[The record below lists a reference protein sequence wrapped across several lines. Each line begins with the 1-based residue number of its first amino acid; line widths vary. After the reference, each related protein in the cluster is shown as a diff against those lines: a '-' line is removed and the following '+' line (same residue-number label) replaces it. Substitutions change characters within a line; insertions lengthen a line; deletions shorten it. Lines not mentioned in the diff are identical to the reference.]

1 MLWVGRDLWRSSDM
15 FNWVRL
21 LRAQSN
27 LALNVSRDG
36 ASTAS
41 LGNRFQCSNTPSIK
55 NFFLTASLMA
65 SSLLL
70 NLLLTPAPER
80 VAWTVWLL
88 LGECTLLTLSAG
100 LEDMQGGREASPAWG
115 AEWEGAVGG
124 GNPFRRSFLCLCRPG
139 NWWGTLVS
147 LN

>member
-1 MLWVGRDLWRSSDM
+1 M

-21 LRAQSN
+21 LRAPSN

-70 NLLLTPAPER
+70 NLLLLLPPSGWHGRFGCCLASAHYSLYQLGWRICREGER
-80 VAWTVWLL
+80 HLQR
-88 LGECTLLTLSAG
+88 GEQNG
-100 LEDMQGGREASPAWG
+100 KEQ
-115 AEWEGAVGG
+115 
-124 GNPFRRSFLCLCRPG
+124 
-139 NWWGTLVS
+139 
-147 LN
+147 